1 MGSIISAHNRQ
12 ILCSVKENYGCN
24 CKVKTDCPMQNKFLT
39 PKVVYKT
46 KVTNNTDE
54 ELQICYGWTKTT
66 FKERHRN
73 HKTSFSNKDRIKDTE
88 LLKCIWLLKDQNKTS
103 RIKLNVTEKV
113 NDEATLNYWKLC
125 LFRKFM
131 LGPKNIE

>member
-12 ILCSVKENYGCN
+12 ILCSVEENYGCN

-54 ELQICYGWTKTT
+54 ELQICYG
-66 FKERHRN
+66 
-73 HKTSFSNKDRIKDTE
+73 
-88 LLKCIWLLKDQNKTS
+88 
-103 RIKLNVTEKV
+103 
-113 NDEATLNYWKLC
+113 
-125 LFRKFM
+125 
-131 LGPKNIE
+131 